1 MPSFHNCVILFHCFP
16 VVVCLWNSFCFGAI
30 LPRSNLAS
38 SYFNKRIHH
47 DTQPTYGI
55 RLNMTLMYACTTKGI
70 HRLLINKVRQK
81 TFWSFCILF
90 IWTLSIVQFN
100 KIHNV
105 SETGSV
111 SVFR

>member
-1 MPSFHNCVILFHCFP
+1 MDRYNTT
-16 VVVCLWNSFCFGAI
+16 
-30 LPRSNLAS
+30 S
-38 SYFNKRIHH
+38 SY
-47 DTQPTYGI
+47 GI
-55 RLNMTLMYACTTKGI
+55 KNAAYNDSERYTVFC
-70 HRLLINKVRQK
+70 K
-81 TFWSFCILF
+81 TFQNFCILF